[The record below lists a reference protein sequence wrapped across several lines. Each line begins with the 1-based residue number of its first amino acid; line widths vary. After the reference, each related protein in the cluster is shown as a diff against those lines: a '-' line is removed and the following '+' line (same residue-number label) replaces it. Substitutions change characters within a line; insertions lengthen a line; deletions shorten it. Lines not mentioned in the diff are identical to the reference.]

1 MVLVPGDRGLL
12 RRLRGPTALAA
23 FVVASMTV
31 SRPAPAGTVA
41 EQRAR
46 LPPPA
51 TCADS
56 IEGVWKSHDF
66 RGHRGVWEIFTLEIR
81 RNDSGGNTLRG
92 TITNEYWLGGER
104 DSEPGPC
111 EGLKHA
117 IVSMD
122 AEGKIDGETITFHG
136 VGDWRLDAHLCGGS
150 VSYVLD
156 DFTGTL
162 DLEAQEF
169 QTLANDGIVAINEPT
184 VFRRIDC
191 FEGQPS
197 GSKKKGPRVVV
208 RPPAFYPPEE
218 ERRGGCM
225 GG

>member
-1 MVLVPGDRGLL
+1 
-12 RRLRGPTALAA
+12 
-23 FVVASMTV
+23 
-31 SRPAPAGTVA
+31 PAGTVA

-66 RGHRGVWEIFTLEIR
+66 RGRRAVWEIFTLEIR
-81 RNDSGGNTLRG
+81 RTEPGGNALRG

-111 EGLKHA
+111 EGVKHA

-122 AEGKIDGETITFHG
+122 AVGAIEGETITFRG
-136 VGDWRLDAHLCGGS
+136 VGDWRVDAVLCGGG
-150 VSYVLD
+150 VNYVLD
-156 DFTGTL
+156 DFTGSL
-162 DLEAQEF
+162 DLEVQEF
-169 QTLANDGIVAINEPT
+169 QTLANDGVVAINEPT

-191 FEGQPS
+191 FLGAGEDAGATEN
-197 GSKKKGPRVVV
+197 KRPRVVV
-208 RPPAFYPPEE
+208 RPPAFYPPKE
-218 ERRGGCM
+218 ERGGGCM